1 MKTKH
6 LISSSHKKKLNNDKG
21 VLISFPIN
29 EYKNIPY
36 PNKATSL
43 NEVMFLNS
51 LPTNS
56 SLELIYDADR
66 TLDYFNSELQEI
78 GVYEDFKFDKKLKSL
93 LKNIAPFIV
102 ELKHYFRRPRPSE
115 IGKVNYVWLKSAQT
129 PSYPS
134 GHSTQSRF
142 ISLYLADKYPHL
154 KKEILSIG
162 DNVGISRIL
171 ARIHYP
177 SDHTVGKKL
186 GTHLF
191 CHYKKF
197 SPNSNLFI

>member
-1 MKTKH
+1 M
-6 LISSSHKKKLNNDKG
+6 
-21 VLISFPIN
+21 
-29 EYKNIPY
+29 
-36 PNKATSL
+36 
-43 NEVMFLNS
+43 
-51 LPTNS
+51 
-56 SLELIYDADR
+56 
-66 TLDYFNSELQEI
+66 
-78 GVYEDFKFDKKLKSL
+78 
-93 LKNIAPFIV
+93 